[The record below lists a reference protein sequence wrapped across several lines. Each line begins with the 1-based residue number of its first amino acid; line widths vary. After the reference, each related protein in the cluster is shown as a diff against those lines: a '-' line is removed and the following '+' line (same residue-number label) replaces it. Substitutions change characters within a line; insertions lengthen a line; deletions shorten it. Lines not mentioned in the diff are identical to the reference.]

1 MMNSDSHDHTQVAE
15 NFYHEK
21 VFKCKECDEVRSS
34 KKAMKKHLKRSGHS
48 GFTVDSGF
56 PVVEEKQHVLPEQP
70 PLDHNLPVTTGGKVL
85 LNEMAFFM
93 GMRKYANATAGQYS
107 RMAKNSLIPHFE
119 SYYSEGKFVMDSLLW
134 ALDASVTMPPLSTYI
149 DQLADTS
156 KCKVAIQAYK
166 VLCHTVQHV
175 VHKR

>member
-1 MMNSDSHDHTQVAE
+1 MSKLPRHQRACPE
-15 NFYHEK
+15 ALK
-21 VFKCKECDEVRSS
+21 KEQELSKRKADKGTRLKEEVKYNA
-34 KKAMKKHLKRSGHS
+34 KKL
-48 GFTVDSGF
+48 
-56 PVVEEKQHVLPEQP
+56 
-70 PLDHNLPVTTGGKVL
+70 TTGGKVL

-134 ALDASVTMPPLSTYI
+134 AFDASVTMPPLSTYI

>member
-1 MMNSDSHDHTQVAE
+1 MSKLPRHQRVCPETL
-15 NFYHEK
+15 K
-21 VFKCKECDEVRSS
+21 KEQELS
-34 KKAMKKHLKRSGHS
+34 KRKADKGTRLKEDVKYNAKKL
-48 GFTVDSGF
+48 
-56 PVVEEKQHVLPEQP
+56 
-70 PLDHNLPVTTGGKVL
+70 TTGGKVL

-93 GMRKYANATAGQYS
+93 GMRKYANATAGQYT

-119 SYYSEGKFVMDSLLW
+119 SYYSDGNFVMDSLLW
-134 ALDASVTMPPLSTYI
+134 AFDASVTVPPLSTYI

>member
-1 MMNSDSHDHTQVAE
+1 MSKLPRHQRVCPEVLKKKQELSKRKADNGTRL
-15 NFYHEK
+15 
-21 VFKCKECDEVRSS
+21 KEDVKYNA
-34 KKAMKKHLKRSGHS
+34 KKL
-48 GFTVDSGF
+48 
-56 PVVEEKQHVLPEQP
+56 
-70 PLDHNLPVTTGGKVL
+70 TTGGKEL

-134 ALDASVTMPPLSTYI
+134 AFDASVTMPPLSTYI
-149 DQLADTS
+149 DQLTDTS